1 MAVKTRILFVDDEA
15 NILDGLRRMLRRQRE
30 EWEMVFA
37 NSGAEALACIAQ
49 APIDV
54 IVTDVQ
60 MPGMSGVEL
69 LERIVEQYP
78 GVARI
83 VLTGHTDEAKA
94 TRLLKLTHQF
104 LSKPTDAD
112 ALKLAVTRACA
123 AKQSMRGE
131 QVRKI
136 AAGMGTLPSTP
147 ELYVQLSK
155 TAASEGANAHDI
167 AAVISRDPAVS
178 AKVLQLVNSSFFGL
192 GRRISSVEQAVSLL
206 GVVRIK
212 SLVLSSQITEEFH
225 PARKVPGFSA
235 TRLLHRST
243 ITAELAQAISRAEG
257 QEKERQDQAFAAGLL
272 HDVGLLVLASRQV
285 DVLERTIEKVRRE
298 GADWCEVERGL
309 LGATHADV
317 GACLLEL
324 WNLPHRIVEG
334 VGLHHAPEAS
344 QFSGLSSVAAVHV
357 AGAILKDVLGGN
369 PELAEECACMP
380 ALDNAYVERIGRT
393 HRLGAWRQLVPQGAA
408 APEAATP

>member
-1 MAVKTRILFVDDEA
+1 
-15 NILDGLRRMLRRQRE
+15 MLRRQRD

-37 NSGAEALACIAQ
+37 QSATEALACMAE

-60 MPGMSGVEL
+60 MPGMDGVEL
-69 LERIVEQYP
+69 LERVVQQYP

-94 TRLLKLTHQF
+94 TRVLKLTHQF

-123 AKQSMRGE
+123 AKASRQSE
-131 QVRKI
+131 QVRSI
-136 AAGMGTLPSTP
+136 AASLGTLPSTP
-147 ELYVQLSK
+147 ELYVQLSRA
-155 TAASEGANAHDI
+155 AASEGANAHDI
-167 AAVISRDPAVS
+167 ATIILRDPAVC

-192 GRRISSVEQAVSLL
+192 GRRISSIEQAVSLL
-206 GVVRIK
+206 GIVRIK
-212 SLVLSSQITEEFH
+212 SLVLSSQITEEFR
-225 PARKVPGFSA
+225 PARNVPGFSA

-243 ITAELAQAISRAEG
+243 VTAEFAQAISRAEG
-257 QEKERQDQAFAAGLL
+257 QNKERQDQAFAAGLL

-285 DVLERTIEKVRRE
+285 GVLESTLEKVGRD
-298 GADWCEVERGL
+298 GTPWCEAERSF

-334 VGLHHAPEAS
+334 VGLHHVPEAT
-344 QFSGLSSVAAVHV
+344 QFSGVSSVAAVHV
-357 AGAILKDVLGGN
+357 AGAILREVLGGN
-369 PELAEECACMP
+369 PELMEECVYMP
-380 ALDNAYVERIGRT
+380 ALNSDYLQRIGRM
-393 HRLGAWRQLVPQGAA
+393 HRLDAWRQLVPRGAVGRKA
-408 APEAATP
+408 AGV